1 MQFFL
6 GFEIAFQLPIL
17 MYGISLTDT
26 ISPRF
31 WRANFRYAVLIL
43 VIFGALITPD
53 GSGVTMWFVSI
64 PMLVLYLAGMIIVE
78 KRAAASASASASAK
92 AAKTNT

>member
-1 MQFFL
+1 
-6 GFEIAFQLPIL
+6 

-31 WRANFRYAVLIL
+31 WRTNFRYAVLIL

-64 PMLVLYLAGMIIVE
+64 PMLLLYLAGMLIVE
-78 KRAAASASASASAK
+78 RRAAG
-92 AAKTNT
+92 AAAVLKTNT